1 MRSPHTTQFSV
12 EGHPFRYRDH
22 VGLGSKQLFCNDKRN
37 RISGK
42 QNSFSIVLPCR
53 QHTNPTSWQAMIV
66 ENIGTSS
73 TLNAPRNLKKTHT
86 TCTTICLQTLQLL
99 NSAPQN
105 INPMKKYNLYI
116 SEPWKLS
123 LQTPQRLW
131 HPHSPTS
138 SSASHGEVGDGT
150 SVGTGISSQKG
161 LFRAFGLYLDPK

>member
-73 TLNAPRNLKKTHT
+73 TLNAPRNLKKNTYYMYNNMPAD
-86 TCTTICLQTLQLL
+86 LATLKPGPPKHKPYEKIQPLHIRTLKTLFTDASETVTSPFAHLILCFPWRGRRWHLRRHRHLL
-99 NSAPQN
+99 
-105 INPMKKYNLYI
+105 
-116 SEPWKLS
+116 
-123 LQTPQRLW
+123 
-131 HPHSPTS
+131 
-138 SSASHGEVGDGT
+138 
-150 SVGTGISSQKG
+150 
-161 LFRAFGLYLDPK
+161 PKRFV